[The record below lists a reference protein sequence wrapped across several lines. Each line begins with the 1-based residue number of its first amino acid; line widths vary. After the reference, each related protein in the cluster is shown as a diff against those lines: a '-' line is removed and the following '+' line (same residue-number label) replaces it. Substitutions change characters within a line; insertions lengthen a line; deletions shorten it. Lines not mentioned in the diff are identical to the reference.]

1 MLALVAGWSSNR
13 VSCAQSL
20 VTYAYCCTTLV
31 GVFLDLEEPECVV
44 LNAVCACLYAASLFT
59 VSGHC
64 GWHDRSS
71 CRVLPVIVQSILLIC
86 ETCLLLLLLVVR
98 LSIPRGLP
106 ASAQTC

>member
-1 MLALVAGWSSNR
+1 MLLRALLRLAPASTPCYKVEDTELYVALVASSLGNQ

-59 VSGHC
+59 VSS
-64 GWHDRSS
+64 RS
-71 CRVLPVIVQSILLIC
+71 CWPD
-86 ETCLLLLLLVVR
+86 
-98 LSIPRGLP
+98 
-106 ASAQTC
+106 